1 MTKIG
6 FFIFVAAVPG
16 LLWFV
21 ALFDWYMTLRRKAP
35 LGHHLQVF
43 LLAHPWLAAV
53 LAVVYAAMLA
63 HFFLHI
69 DHG

>member
-1 MTKIG
+1 
-6 FFIFVAAVPG
+6 
-16 LLWFV
+16 
-21 ALFDWYMTLRRKAP
+21 MTLRRKAP